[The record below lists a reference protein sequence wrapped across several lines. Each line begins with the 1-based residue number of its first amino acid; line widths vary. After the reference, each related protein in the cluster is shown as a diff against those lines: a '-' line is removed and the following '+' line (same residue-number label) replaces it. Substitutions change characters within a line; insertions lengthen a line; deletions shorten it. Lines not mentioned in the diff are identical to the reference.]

1 MTNPQAPARDASP
14 GRSEAGE
21 AGEEARI
28 VGHLA
33 RRLVPFL
40 ALIYVVA
47 YVDRTVVGF
56 AKLHMNAAIGL
67 SDAAYGL
74 GAGLFFVG
82 YFLCEVPSNLALSRF
97 GARVWFARI
106 LFTWGAITM
115 ATALVSGPRSF
126 YVLRFLLG
134 AAEAGLYPGILYFL
148 THWFPL
154 RHRARVIGLLV
165 LAQPLAGIVTG
176 PIAGALL
183 ETRGVFGLSN
193 WQTLFVAS
201 GLPAV
206 LLCLPTLR
214 LLPETPAHAK
224 WLGETERRWIER
236 ELASDRRAYR
246 LDAHRHPFGAL
257 KDRRVLLLALLF
269 LPFPLCIYGLSLWLP
284 TIIKAFGVS
293 DATAGLLSA
302 VPYLFA
308 VAGLLIVPRHSD
320 KHRERYGH
328 IVVVSALGALTMAAS
343 AWVHAPALQLLFI
356 CLTAFSIYSIQAV
369 VWALPG
375 EFLTGASAAVG
386 IATIN
391 SLANLGGYLGPYGI
405 GIIKDA
411 TGSLAAGLDFL
422 AATLVFAALVTF
434 AVRAALRT
442 PPRATDAAD
451 TADTADSADVAHT
464 ADAAHAADTQG
475 DLAGEAR

>member
-1 MTNPQAPARDASP
+1 MTNPQALQHESQAPQASA
-14 GRSEAGE
+14 AGE
-21 AGEEARI
+21 PASEEKHI
-28 VGHLA
+28 VGHIA

-56 AKLHMNAAIGL
+56 AKLHMNAAVGL

-74 GAGLFFVG
+74 GAGLFFIG
-82 YFLCEVPSNLALSRF
+82 YFLCEVPSNLALARF

-106 LFTWGAITM
+106 LFTWGVITM
-115 ATALVSGPRSF
+115 AMAFVSGPKSF
-126 YVLRFLLG
+126 YALRFLLG

-148 THWFPL
+148 THWFPT

-165 LAQPLAGIVTG
+165 LAQPIAGIVTG

-183 ETRGVFGLSN
+183 ETHGFFGMSN
-193 WQTLFVAS
+193 WQTLFVVS

-206 LLCLPTLR
+206 LLCIPTLR
-214 LLPETPAHAK
+214 LLPESPAHAH
-224 WLGETERRWIER
+224 WLSEAERRWIER
-236 ELASDRRAYR
+236 ELAADTRAYR
-246 LDAHRHPFGAL
+246 LDAHRNPFAAL

-293 DATAGLLSA
+293 DSTAGLLSA

-308 VAGLLIVPRHSD
+308 VVGLLVVPRHSD

-328 IVVVSALGALTMAAS
+328 IVVVSAAAALTMAAS
-343 AWVHAPALQLLFI
+343 AWFRAPALQLLFI

-405 GIIKDA
+405 GLIKDA
-411 TGSLAAGLDFL
+411 TGSLAAGLYFL
-422 AATLVFAALVTF
+422 AATLVFAVLVTF

-442 PPRATDAAD
+442 PPRGA
-451 TADTADSADVAHT
+451 
-464 ADAAHAADTQG
+464 G
-475 DLAGEAR
+475 NLASES

>member
-1 MTNPQAPARDASP
+1 MSNSQAVRP
-14 GRSEAGE
+14 GE
-21 AGEEARI
+21 AGPHAQDSAANAEATRI
-28 VGHLA
+28 VGHIA

-74 GAGLFFVG
+74 GAGLFFIG
-82 YFLCEVPSNLALSRF
+82 YFLCEVPSNLALTRF

-115 ATALVSGPRSF
+115 AMAFVSGPRSF
-126 YVLRFLLG
+126 YLLRFLLG

-148 THWFPL
+148 TQWFPM

-165 LAQPLAGIVTG
+165 LAQPIAGIVTG
-176 PIAGALL
+176 PVAGALL
-183 ETRGVFGLSN
+183 ETHGFFGLAN
-193 WQTLFVAS
+193 WQVLFVLS

-214 LLPETPAHAK
+214 LLPDSPAQAR
-224 WLGETERRWIER
+224 WLDADERRWIEQA
-236 ELASDRRAYR
+236 LAVDRREYGLEPGADNR
-246 LDAHRHPFGAL
+246 AAAAASHDSPFSAL
-257 KDRRVLLLALLF
+257 KDPRVLLLAVLF

-284 TIIKAFGVS
+284 TIIKAFGVG
-293 DATAGLLSA
+293 DGTAGLLSA

-320 KHRERYGH
+320 RRRERHWH
-328 IVVVSALGALTMAAS
+328 IVVVSAFAALTLAAS
-343 AWVHAPALQLLFI
+343 AWFRAPVLQLLFI
-356 CLTAFSIYSIQAV
+356 SLTAFSIYSIQAV

-375 EFLTGASAAVG
+375 EFLSGARAAVG

-391 SLANLGGYLGPYGI
+391 SLANLGGYFGPWGV
-405 GIIKDA
+405 GVIKDA
-411 TGSLAAGLDFL
+411 TGSLAAGLYFL
-422 AATLVFAALVTF
+422 AATLLVAVLAAF
-434 AVRAALRT
+434 AVRAALR
-442 PPRATDAAD
+442 PRADGG
-451 TADTADSADVAHT
+451 
-464 ADAAHAADTQG
+464 HAAY
-475 DLAGEAR
+475 ARES

>member
-1 MTNPQAPARDASP
+1 MTNPQVQHP
-14 GRSEAGE
+14 GKTEAG
-21 AGEEARI
+21 AEEQHI
-28 VGHLA
+28 VGHIA

-56 AKLHMNAAIGL
+56 AKLHMNAAVGL

-82 YFLCEVPSNLALSRF
+82 YFLCEVPSNLALARF

-115 ATALVSGPRSF
+115 AMAFVSGPKSF

-134 AAEAGLYPGILYFL
+134 AAEAGLYPGILFFL
-148 THWFPL
+148 TQWFPV

-165 LAQPLAGIVTG
+165 LAQPVAGIVTG

-183 ETRGVFGLSN
+183 ETHGFFGLSN
-193 WQTLFVAS
+193 WQTLFVVS

-214 LLPETPAHAK
+214 LLPESPAHAR
-224 WLGETERRWIER
+224 WLDPEARRWIER
-236 ELASDRRAYR
+236 ELASDRRSYS
-246 LDAHRHPFGAL
+246 LDTHRHPFSAL

-284 TIIKAFGVS
+284 TIIKAFGVTDS
-293 DATAGLLSA
+293 TAGLLSA

-328 IVVVSALGALTMAAS
+328 IVVVSAVAALTMAAS
-343 AWVHAPALQLLFI
+343 AWVHSPALQLLFI
-356 CLTAFSIYSIQAV
+356 SLTAFSLYSIQAV

-375 EFLTGASAAVG
+375 EFLSGTSAAVG
-386 IATIN
+386 IAMIN

-405 GIIKDA
+405 GLIKDA
-411 TGSLAAGLDFL
+411 TGSLAAGLYFL
-422 AATLVFAALVTF
+422 AATLVIAVLATF

-442 PPRATDAAD
+442 PVQSE
-451 TADTADSADVAHT
+451 SAFVR
-464 ADAAHAADTQG
+464 
-475 DLAGEAR
+475 ES

>member
-1 MTNPQAPARDASP
+1 MTNPQVQQQ
-14 GRSEAGE
+14 GKTEAG
-21 AGEEARI
+21 AEEKHI
-28 VGHLA
+28 VGHIA

-56 AKLHMNAAIGL
+56 AKLHMNAAVGL

-82 YFLCEVPSNLALSRF
+82 YFLCEVPSNLALARF

-115 ATALVSGPRSF
+115 AMAFVSGPKSF
-126 YVLRFLLG
+126 YLLRFLLG
-134 AAEAGLYPGILYFL
+134 AAEAGLYPGILFFL

-165 LAQPLAGIVTG
+165 LAQPIAGIVTG

-183 ETRGVFGLSN
+183 ETHGFFGLSN
-193 WQTLFVAS
+193 WQTLFVVS

-214 LLPETPAHAK
+214 LLPESPAHAR
-224 WLGETERRWIER
+224 WLDADKRRWIER
-236 ELASDRRAYR
+236 ELATDRRSYS
-246 LDAHRHPFGAL
+246 LDAHRNPFSAL

-293 DATAGLLSA
+293 DSTAGLLSA

-328 IVVVSALGALTMAAS
+328 IVVVSAVAALTMAAS

-356 CLTAFSIYSIQAV
+356 SLTAFSLYSIQAV

-375 EFLTGASAAVG
+375 EFLTGTSAAVG
-386 IATIN
+386 IAMIN

-405 GIIKDA
+405 GLIKDA
-411 TGSLAAGLDFL
+411 TGSLAAGLYFL
-422 AATLVFAALVTF
+422 AATLVIAVLATF

-442 PPRATDAAD
+442 PVRSDGALIRE
-451 TADTADSADVAHT
+451 S
-464 ADAAHAADTQG
+464 
-475 DLAGEAR
+475 